1 MLEKLKKGTRDKK
14 DRIIA
19 RQRARIREKA
29 ISNAKARIALH
40 GKKADDY
47 DKEQLEIIVQKEEE
61 KIIRGLKNSALYG
74 VLVVL
79 GLGYF

>member
-1 MLEKLKKGTRDKK
+1 MFAKLKNSTREKK
-14 DRIIA
+14 DRIINKQ
-19 RQRARIREKA
+19 RQRIREKA

-40 GKKADDY
+40 GKNTEDY
-47 DKEQLEIIVQKEEE
+47 DQEQLEIIVQKEEE
-61 KIIRGLKNSALYG
+61 KIIQGLKNSALYG